1 MGLNTTI
8 LVDQSVDDNLTNAF
22 NAGEGI
28 LGKFTTPAT
37 LLSTAITFTY
47 ALTQGGTY
55 VELRDKNNAQ
65 VSVTVT
71 TSKAYDF
78 PPECLGVGWLKF
90 ALNDNEVADRIFE
103 IQLGP

>member
-1 MGLNTTI
+1 MGLNKTI

-22 NAGEGI
+22 NCGEGI

-47 ALTQGGTY
+47 SPTQGGTY
-55 VELRDKNNAQ
+55 LALYDKNNAQ
-65 VSVTVT
+65 VSVTVAVDR
-71 TSKAYDF
+71 AYDF
-78 PPECLGVGWLKF
+78 PAECLGIGWLKF
-90 ALNDNEVADRIFE
+90 ALNDNEVADRTFG